1 MLIIIIIIILW
12 MEPTKEWENHTES
25 RLQMKPQLV
34 AWKIFSSLDV
44 RELYWVGDFRN
55 TYLQMI
61 KMLPFEL
68 DQRKWYSEIVLLGF
82 SRRSVTDRASYIRLG
97 APGSS
102 GNKLKRIFLV
112 ELKKTKSCRQR
123 FPFINPQC
131 LSTNSLSHRQ
141 SQPADHSLA

>member
-1 MLIIIIIIILW
+1 

-25 RLQMKPQLV
+25 RLQIIPQLV

-68 DQRKWYSEIVLLGF
+68 DQRKWYSEIVLLL
-82 SRRSVTDRASYIRLG
+82 LG
-97 APGSS
+97 A
-102 GNKLKRIFLV
+102 IFGGFHD
-112 ELKKTKSCRQR
+112 EA
-123 FPFINPQC
+123 
-131 LSTNSLSHRQ
+131 SLIERVIS
-141 SQPADHSLA
+141 D